1 MQNYTFYLLDS
12 ISGLVTRYKIVSPI
26 SGNAIENVKVT
37 SYKESVPKILTEI
50 AMTDATGVATMW
62 QNADYFY
69 EMTFEKEGCDTKVS
83 KIRPS
88 TSDIQIIEMNCEGDL
103 PEELTDEPWEFPE
116 DQKDFRVS
124 FTPNTQI
131 LYEDLNNFTGYVKDK
146 DCELGDV
153 VFNIKD
159 ENDTILNTTS
169 FNNACINDLNLT
181 YNTTGVKTITLELI
195 VEKDDATYIFDKV
208 FQIIGSTQ
216 LSGIPNLWDVIMMMP
231 DYDELGFSTSTRF
244 FLGLVILFLLLSYLS
259 TIEGFKSEGIGTLIF
274 IPFYVLILSVLGW
287 FSLPVTSF
295 TLINKYGL
303 FIITLITVG
312 GVLAIKTNN

>member
-1 MQNYTFYLLDS
+1 
-12 ISGLVTRYKIVSPI
+12 
-26 SGNAIENVKVT
+26 
-37 SYKESVPKILTEI
+37 
-50 AMTDATGVATMW
+50 
-62 QNADYFY
+62 
-69 EMTFEKEGCDTKVS
+69 
-83 KIRPS
+83 
-88 TSDIQIIEMNCEGDL
+88 MNCEGDL

-169 FNNACINDLNLT
+169 FNNTCINDLNLT

-195 VEKDDATYIFDKV
+195 VEKDDVTYIFDKV